1 MPRAPRYAFAVARRS
16 ATALAAQVEHVGD
29 QNDDDDQQ
37 DLDHGASLPRAPG
50 ILPVTGAELLVLRA
64 GPGALD
70 HVRRNGLAPSDVAA
84 IPAAAGGPKGLA
96 LLPLDRLLVREWLRP
111 AGTAIELLGAS
122 VGAWRMAALA
132 QPEPLAALDRLQHAY
147 VHDQNY
153 PARPSPQEVAT
164 ACRRIARA
172 VLGGRP
178 LAVRDGFALTVIT
191 SRARGPL
198 AGAESKLAFARA
210 TLNNAVARER
220 LAAHLERVLFAAGAP
235 GFMAEPFDAFGLVR
249 VQLDDRNAED
259 ALLASGT
266 IPLVCSPVQDIAG
279 APPGNYWD
287 GALVDYHLLLPY
299 PRLTRAGGPRRIVLY
314 PHFNDYVT
322 PGWLDKHLPWRRSPR
337 GHPWLEDVLLVAP
350 SPAFLARLPNGKL
363 PDRRDFYRYGP
374 DHVGRVRDWERAIG
388 ECGRFAEA
396 VMRWL
401 ERPDPSLVLPI

>member
-1 MPRAPRYAFAVARRS
+1 M
-16 ATALAAQVEHVGD
+16 TGD
-29 QNDDDDQQ
+29 SPM
-37 DLDHGASLPRAPG
+37 L
-50 ILPVTGAELLVLRA
+50 LRA

-70 HVRRNGLAPSDVAA
+70 HVRRDGVAPSDVAA

-96 LLPLDRLLVREWLRP
+96 LLPLDRMLAAQWLRP
-111 AGTAIELLGAS
+111 SGSTVELLGAS
-122 VGAWRMAALA
+122 IGAWRMAALA
-132 QPEPLAALDRLQHAY
+132 QPDPLAALDRLQHAY
-147 VHDQNY
+147 VRDQNY
-153 PARPSPQEVAT
+153 AGRPTPQEVAA
-164 ACRRIARA
+164 ACRHIARS
-172 VLGGRP
+172 VLGSQP
-178 LAVRDGFALTVIT
+178 LAVRDGFSLTVIT

-198 AGAESKLAFARA
+198 DGAESKLAFARA
-210 TLNNAVARER
+210 TLSNAVARGR
-220 LAAHLERVLFAAGAP
+220 LAAHLERVVFTAGAP
-235 GFMAEPFDAFGLVR
+235 GFMAEAFDAFGLVR
-249 VQLDDRNAED
+249 VALDARNAED

-266 IPLVCSPVQDIAG
+266 IPLLCSPVRDIAG

-299 PRLTRAGGPRRIVLY
+299 PRLTRAGGGRRIVLY

-363 PDRRDFYRYGP
+363 PDRQDFYRYGA
-374 DHVGRVRDWERAIG
+374 DHAGRIRAWERAIG

-401 ERPDPSLVLPI
+401 ERPDPSRVQPI